1 MEMVN
6 STGQQNTHTYK
17 FYFFPAEKRYLL
29 LLGVISGFIYK
40 FFLEEKTSDASYN
53 FHTPRRD
60 IYIYIYIY
68 IYMYIALS
76 IDLECKYLFTFLSQ
90 GVLLLFDLCFRG

>member
-6 STGQQNTHTYK
+6 STGQQNTHTHTN
-17 FYFFPAEKRYLL
+17 FLFFPAEKRYPLL

-60 IYIYIYIY
+60 IYIYIYIC
-68 IYMYIALS
+68 I
-76 IDLECKYLFTFLSQ
+76 
-90 GVLLLFDLCFRG
+90 